1 MGKTVGV
8 GSPGRTLEIR
18 SPRSPVYFAARY
30 VLAVGA
36 VEFFA
41 WKILDPFYLQFLT
54 TQRGLNLSPSQFA
67 LFVSLGSWI
76 SMILD
81 YPTGAVADKLGRRLS
96 WALAMFSHAVG
107 MLWLSQARTF
117 AQCLVVP
124 VFQGISWGFQ
134 SGSREAWLY
143 DHVGEE
149 GTKRAMS
156 LLYVASVPMTL
167 IGVGIA
173 TSLGTWA
180 DVRLPIAITG
190 LILLVVAFGVL
201 TFPENYGHRE
211 RRWLEVLKSGLTQF
225 RRSRILQFLAVES
238 FFMTLPVWMNSAWWL
253 TYLVKRWEVGVL
265 GATASFGVTAC
276 GSAVAGFVLSRT
288 RYTKYRAL
296 LVYPTL
302 GAGIAFCLVP
312 VAPAPI
318 IVVVLVLVTIA
329 ARYFRNV
336 GVTLLRNREIVEERA
351 TALSFLGTLEG
362 AFWTLGP
369 LLWGALIETVG
380 LGMSFVAAGVCSFI
394 CAGLFI
400 AATAKERR

>member
-1 MGKTVGV
+1 MGKTVGG

-18 SPRSPVYFAARY
+18 PPRGPAYFAVRY

-67 LFVSLGSWI
+67 VFVSLGSWV
-76 SMILD
+76 SMMLD
-81 YPTGAVADKLGRRLS
+81 YPTGAVADKLGRRSS
-96 WALAMFSHAVG
+96 WAIALFSHAAG
-107 MLWLSQARTF
+107 ALWLSQARTF

-124 VFQGISWGFQ
+124 VFQGISWAFQ

-156 LLYVASVPMTL
+156 LLYVASVPMIV

-173 TSLGTWA
+173 TWLGAWA

-190 LILLVVAFGVL
+190 LILLIVAFGVL

-253 TYLVKRWEVGVL
+253 TYLVKWWDVGVL

-276 GSAVAGFVLSRT
+276 GSAAAGLVLSRT
-288 RYTKYRAL
+288 KYTKYRAL
-296 LVYPTL
+296 LVYPAL
-302 GAGIAFCLVP
+302 GAGIAFCLMP
-312 VAPAPI
+312 VAPSP
-318 IVVVLVLVTIA
+318 VFLVGLVLITIA

-362 AFWTLGP
+362 AFWAMGP
-369 LLWGALIETVG
+369 LLWGALIEAVG
-380 LGMSFVAAGVCSFI
+380 LRISFVAAGVCSFI
-394 CAGLFI
+394 SAGLFI
-400 AATAKERR
+400 AATSRER